1 MRNNHFVIKLLIYH
15 GLFTPCCRGGKI
27 IPVREDK
34 DISEIFSI
42 NVKYL
47 ASCESSIT
55 ALVRDE

>member
-1 MRNNHFVIKLLIYH
+1 MIKTFNLY
-15 GLFTPCCRGGKI
+15 GLFTPCCRGSKI

-34 DISEIFSI
+34 DFFKAFLI

-47 ASCESSIT
+47 PSCESSTT